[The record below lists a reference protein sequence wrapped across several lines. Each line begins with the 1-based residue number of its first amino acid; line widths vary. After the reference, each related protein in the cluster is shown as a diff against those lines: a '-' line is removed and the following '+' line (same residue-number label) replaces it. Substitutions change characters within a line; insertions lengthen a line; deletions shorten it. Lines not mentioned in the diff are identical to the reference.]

1 MRIVSASIILFI
13 ILGGE
18 WKATQCGT
26 GFWHLTL
33 IDGVQFYRMNG
44 NIHFDNEYGLGVVS
58 GGRSET
64 ILCGDFGPIP
74 TSRIEHI
81 PVHRIL
87 EYAHDDKKVYFLFE
101 DKSENRYLGDIG
113 RVLMSR
119 EELSRYLPQMDEI
132 YKFPTTATP
141 ISEAKSV
148 YESLDWIELRSDV
161 CENIRLSRLL
171 LIGAF
176 LFLFGKL
183 LRMAFRKLRGL

>member
-1 MRIVSASIILFI
+1 MRIVSACIILFI

-26 GFWHLTL
+26 GFRQLTL

-44 NIHFDNEYGLGVVS
+44 NIHFDNEYGWGVVW
-58 GGRSET
+58 GGRTE
-64 ILCGDFGPIP
+64 IALLPDFGTVSI
-74 TSRIEHI
+74 SK
-81 PVHRIL
+81 IL

-101 DKSENRYLGDIG
+101 DESENRYLGDIG
-113 RVLMSR
+113 RVRMSE
-119 EELSRYLPQMDEI
+119 EELSRYPPQMDEI

-161 CENIRLSRLL
+161 CENIRLSGLL
-171 LIGAF
+171 LIGAL

-183 LRMAFRKLRGL
+183 LRMAFRKLQIQ